1 MAAKAY
7 NLERGSVQWKFQQS
21 RAKLQVFGGG
31 YGNGKTTALVI
42 KALKIA
48 RAYPGINMLLA
59 RSTYPKLNDTLRRV
73 FLMWIPEAWVK
84 RYPTKD
90 DNTLYMINGSV
101 VNFRYIAQRGKTA
114 HDGFTTSNLLSAEYG
129 FIGVDQAE
137 DPEISEKD
145 IEDLFGRLREQT
157 AYRPPSGEDED
168 DTMPSDGPR
177 WMVLTCN
184 PTHNWLFKK
193 IVQPYIIWRDR
204 GVKTANLMVDEAGV
218 PIIDLFEGPTTD
230 NASNLPVDYIA
241 TQSSI
246 LKGAMRQRFFEG
258 KWAAYEGLVYPTFE
272 DTNNKLPRA
281 LMEQYLM
288 DCLERDVIV
297 KVREGYDFGLTSP
310 TCYGFSFIDDMGR
323 VFLLDGFYEP
333 NLDYREH
340 PSRIFEIRA
349 KYPMLDVTEPVYADP
364 SIFRRQVISPAQ
376 GVSITANTTVAK
388 LLADLQ
394 LKTKPAS
401 NDVVSGIAKVTAYIN
416 PTPELEHVV
425 TGMRPGS
432 RLYVC
437 EDLEWFFNEVNDY
450 YWKKNPQGQNVDEP
464 VDNNDHAMDMLKYM
478 LSKLPHPSEIVINP
492 TKLPPAWMRWHE
504 IETPARR

>member
-1 MAAKAY
+1 MKAY
-7 NLERGSVQWKFQQS
+7 NLEMGSVQWKFHNS
-21 RAKLQVFGGG
+21 RAKLQIFGGG

-42 KALKIA
+42 KSLRIA
-48 RAYPGINMLLA
+48 QAYPGINMLLA

-73 FLMWIPEAWVK
+73 FLMWCPASWVK

-90 DNTLYMINGSV
+90 DNTLYMTNGTV
-101 VNFRYIAQRGKTA
+101 VNFRYIAQRGKTS

-157 AYRPPSGEDED
+157 IYRPPNDEPD
-168 DTMPSDGPR
+168 DETMPGDGPR

-204 GVKTANLMVDEAGV
+204 GVKVSNLMVDETGT

-230 NASNLPVDYIA
+230 NAYNLPKDYIN

-246 LKGAMRQRFFEG
+246 LKGAMRERFFEG

-272 DTNNKLPRA
+272 EATNKLSRVT
-281 LMEQYLM
+281 MEQYLI
-288 DCLERDVIV
+288 DCIARDV
-297 KVREGYDFGLTSP
+297 KVQAREGYDFGLTAP
-310 TCYGFSFIDDMGR
+310 TCYGLSFIDDGGR

-333 NLDYREH
+333 NCDYREH
-340 PSRIFEIRA
+340 PSRIFAIRA
-349 KYPMLDVTEPVYADP
+349 KYPMLDFTDPVFADP
-364 SIFRRQVISPAQ
+364 AIYRRQVVSPAQ
-376 GVSITANTTVAK
+376 GVTITANTTVAK
-388 LLADLQ
+388 LLTELG
-394 LKTKPAS
+394 LKIKPAA
-401 NDVVSGIAKVTAYIN
+401 NDIVSGIAKVTAYIN
-416 PTPELEHVV
+416 PDPALEDVV
-425 TGMRPGS
+425 THNRPGT

-437 EDLEWFFNEVNDY
+437 EDLEWFFEEINDY
-450 YWKKNPQGQNVDEP
+450 YWKKNPQGQNIDEP
-464 VDNNDHAMDMLKYM
+464 IDNKDHAMDMLKYL
-478 LSKLPHPSEIVINP
+478 LSKLPHPSEIVVNP
-492 TKLPPAWMRWHE
+492 ARLPPAWMKWHE
-504 IETPARR
+504 IDPATQRR